1 MFRRDV
7 APGISIRQF
16 QPEDAEAVFAV
27 VEGQRDYLR
36 QWLPWVDR
44 TRSAGDVRDFI
55 SRALA
60 QFDAGQGPQAAI
72 FVDGALRGSVGCH
85 PIDWANRNC
94 SIGYWLESG
103 LQGRGVATQ

>member
-27 VEGQRDYLR
+27 VERQRDYLR

-60 QFDAGQGPQAAI
+60 QFDAGQ
-72 FVDGALRGSVGCH
+72 R
-85 PIDWANRNC
+85 
-94 SIGYWLESG
+94 
-103 LQGRGVATQ
+103 